1 VNVAVGDGVGADC
14 RRDLPGPSWT
24 QPKGPEAPADQTQP
38 GWGQGG
44 GHPTLPAWG
53 APPASAGAPGGRRPS
68 RWLAGVVA
76 GVVLLASG
84 YGISQALDKDTPA
97 GAGVPTAAPIA
108 AAPVPSG
115 EEPAAA
121 VAKAPEHPR
130 SVAGVIDRLACLRLR
145 LTGGR

>member
-1 VNVAVGDGVGADC
+1 MVSALIAGVTFLGP
-14 RRDLPGPSWT
+14 PGPSPRAPRPPPT
-24 QPKGPEAPADQTQP
+24 RPKP

-53 APPASAGAPGGRRPS
+53 APPASAGAPGSRRPS